1 MTTQANFPD
10 IRPSLLLDFANSG
23 QVDPRV
29 TFTRASTATYY
40 DIDTVAKAEENFFL
54 YSQQFEN
61 AYWTKTNA
69 SITADAVTAPDG
81 TATADTLTADAGTS
95 LKRIR
100 RANIPSPGVLN
111 TFSIFVK
118 AGTHGIVQLTTTGSS
133 TYYANFDV
141 TTGVLGS
148 VGGGATATIVAAG
161 NSWYRCTATF
171 SNQSSSSDMSL
182 CFIASTTDGYAP
194 TSTTTAT
201 GTVHLWGA
209 QYEDRSAATAYTA
222 TTTQAITNYVPQLM
236 TAPAGRPRIDY
247 NPITRAPLGLLI
259 EESRQNV
266 WLRSEDFANASWT
279 KTASSI
285 TANTIVAP
293 DGTLTGDKIVEDT
306 ANSSHYVSQA
316 ITSVVSTTYVTSV
329 YLKAGERSAVRLSRN
344 GGTVAS
350 AFDLSAGTVTNAAGS
365 TGTITAVGNGWYRC
379 SISFAGASVTDSV
392 YIELQTS
399 ASTSSQTYTGNGYA
413 GVYVWGAQWE
423 TGSFATSYIP
433 TVASAVTRSADAAS
447 MTGTNFSSWYN
458 AAEGTLYAEYRVT
471 AATVRNAAAISDN
484 TLNNRI
490 ILRANNASGSGN
502 AVSIG
507 SVGGAVQWND
517 SAGTPS
523 LTQLNKFTV
532 AYRRNDVAFALN
544 AGAVV
549 TDTSCLIP
557 VVDRL
562 NIGSDGSA
570 GTDPLNGHLGKLAYY
585 PLRVTN
591 AQLQA
596 ITG

>member
-40 DIDTVAKAEENFFL
+40 DIDTVAKAEENL
-54 YSQQFEN
+54 LTYSQELDN
-61 AYWTKTNA
+61 AAWAKSNGVV
-69 SITADAVTAPDG
+69 TANTTTAPDG
-81 TATADTLTADAGTS
+81 TSTADTFTPNAQTAFFRVAHPTTATGPVTVS
-95 LKRIR
+95 
-100 RANIPSPGVLN
+100 V
-111 TFSIFVK
+111 FVK
-118 AGTHGIVQLTTTGSS
+118 ANGYSKVAIRENQTSGAAATFDLSTGAVIGVVNTGGITVSNNTI
-133 TYYANFDV
+133 
-141 TTGVLGS
+141 
-148 VGGGATATIVAAG
+148 TALA
-161 NSWYRCTATF
+161 NSWYRISCTFTG
-171 SNQSSSSDMSL
+171 SGSL
-182 CFIASTTDGYAP
+182 AAGFLVLDPSYTSGSVTTTWAANGTDGIFI
-194 TSTTTAT
+194 
-201 GTVHLWGA
+201 WGA
-209 QYEDRSAATAYTA
+209 QLEQRSAVTAYTA

-236 TAPAGRPRIDY
+236 TASAGRPRIDY

-306 ANSSHYVSQA
+306 ANSSHYISQA

-447 MTGTNFSSWYN
+447 MTGTNFSSWFSN
-458 AAEGTLYAEYRVT
+458 AEGTFYTEL
-471 AATVRNAAAISDN
+471 AALGAANQFAAITNPSN
-484 TLNNRI
+484 TTIDIQRNTSGA
-490 ILRANNASGSGN
+490 ANFRVRVSGSDQAN
-502 AVSIG
+502 VSGG
-507 SVGGAVQWND
+507 SYGAGVFFR
-517 SAGTPS
+517 A
-523 LTQLNKFTV
+523 
-532 AYRRNDVAFALN
+532 
-544 AGAVV
+544 AGAYKVNDFAFSHNGSAV
-549 TDTSCLIP
+549 LTDTSGLIP
-557 VVDRL
+557 VVSTF
-562 NIGSDGSA
+562 NIGDGSGRIA
-570 GTDPLNGHLGKLAYY
+570 KIAYY
-585 PLRVTN
+585 PLRITN